1 MREILFR
8 GKRTDNGEWVEG
20 DLVQGVGKQKGLMFI
35 WSEDKRVPM
44 EVFESNVI
52 PETVG
57 QYSGWKDKKGQ
68 KMFEG
73 DIVELE
79 SRGYYPTIDRGV
91 VIFKDGCFGIEYQ
104 TAIARKYG
112 WEKTFHRIGTTD
124 KWQDMSASGTITYTY
139 EVIGNIYDNPEL
151 LKGRKP

>member
-8 GKRTDNGEWVEG
+8 GKRTDDNEWRQG
-20 DLVQGVGKQKGLMFI
+20 DLVQGISKQKGLMFI
-35 WSEDKRVPM
+35 WSED
-44 EVFESNVI
+44 EYDLTGIFESNVI

-73 DIVELE
+73 DIVDLE
-79 SRGYYPTIDRGV
+79 GRGYIPTLERGV

-104 TAIARKYG
+104 TAVARKFG
-112 WEKTFHRIGTTD
+112 WGKTFHRIGTIGE
-124 KWQDMSASGTITYTY
+124 WRDMGASGTITYTY

-151 LKGRKP
+151 LERKP